1 MLLTRNQH
9 RKEKLNLYYNIDNK
23 FFLLCS
29 MKSSYII
36 LFAWLLPLFAYSQD
50 TKYWIFL
57 SDKDTVAYDYRKHL
71 SEEAVERRLE
81 QQILLNQFTDIPLN
95 SKYLSIL
102 QERGIIIIQQS
113 KWLNAITA
121 ILTSEQV
128 QNLKKIPFIR
138 SIEPINNRFKIL
150 EFQKYKEI
158 EFVLTIE
165 QMEVEEMIKA
175 KLDGAG
181 ITIGV
186 IDAGYVGASQNE
198 YLQHLF
204 DEKRILGIKDLINPV
219 RTEHFKNA
227 ETSAD
232 SHGSTVLQMITGY
245 EKGGSQ
251 YGFATKSQFYLART
265 DHGDNEFRGEEDYWV
280 SAMEWLDSLGVR
292 VINTSLGYA
301 LGFDNP
307 KENYKPEQMD
317 GKTSTI
323 SKAAQIATDEK
334 GLLLIVSAG
343 NEGND
348 SNWLIVSTPAD
359 SKSVLSVGATQPNG
373 LKAGY
378 SSIGAS
384 FLPYLK
390 PNISCFSTNG
400 TSFSAPA
407 VTGFAACLM
416 QKNRKATNKEIF
428 DIIEKSS
435 HLYPYGNN
443 YIGYGI
449 PKASKALQ
457 LIENN
462 PNNITENK
470 NPSSKI
476 SVKKLS
482 YDLKIKNAKTKLQ
495 IFHKENETI
504 VVSQEIVSASKG
516 KYTVVRPEKV
526 LRTTIVAENELTEI
540 IWEGDSKKQLKK
552 AQRKAK
558 KAARKEQR
566 KLKK

>member
-1 MLLTRNQH
+1 
-9 RKEKLNLYYNIDNK
+9 
-23 FFLLCS
+23 
-29 MKSSYII
+29 MKSSCII
-36 LFAWLLPLFAYSQD
+36 LVALLLPFFSHSQD
-50 TKYWIFL
+50 LKYWIFL
-57 SDKDTVAYDYRKHL
+57 SDKDTTAYDYHKHL
-71 SEEAVERRLE
+71 SEEAIERRLE
-81 QQILLNQFTDIPLN
+81 QQIPLSQFTDIPIKAN
-95 SKYLSIL
+95 YLSIL
-102 QERGIIIIQQS
+102 KEKGIKIVQQS
-113 KWLNAITA
+113 KWLNAVTA
-121 ILTSEQV
+121 ILTPEQI
-128 QNLKKIPFIR
+128 KILSNITFIQK
-138 SIEPINNRFKIL
+138 IEPINNRFKIL
-150 EFQKYKEI
+150 KFPNYKEI

-165 QMEVEEMIKA
+165 QMEIEEMVKA

-219 RTEHFKNA
+219 RTEHFKQA
-227 ETSAD
+227 ETTAD
-232 SHGSTVLQMITGY
+232 SHGNTVLQMITGY

-265 DHGDNEFRGEEDYWV
+265 DHGDSEFRGEEDYWV

-317 GKTSTI
+317 GKTSVI
-323 SKAAQIATDEK
+323 SKAAQIATEEK
-334 GLLLIVSAG
+334 GLLLVVSAG

-348 SNWLIVSTPAD
+348 ANWLIVSTPAD

-378 SSIGAS
+378 SSIGAD

-390 PNISCFSTNG
+390 PNISCFSANG
-400 TSFSAPA
+400 TSFSAPV

-428 DIIEKSS
+428 AIIEKSS

-449 PKASKALQ
+449 PKSSKALQ
-457 LIENN
+457 LMDNY
-462 PNNITENK
+462 TENELATK
-470 NPSSKI
+470 KPKVI
-476 SVKKLS
+476 SEKLS
-482 YDLKIKNAKTKLQ
+482 YDFKVKNSKVRLQ
-495 IFHKENETI
+495 IFHKKNETI
-504 VVSQEIVSASKG
+504 VVSQDIVSVSKG
-516 KYTVVRPEKV
+516 KYTVVRPENV
-526 LRTTIVAENELTEI
+526 LRTTLVADNEI
-540 IWEGDSKKQLKK
+540 IEIFWEGETPKQLKK
-552 AQRKAK
+552 AQRKAL
-558 KAARKEQR
+558 KAAKKEQR
-566 KLKK
+566 KQKRKI